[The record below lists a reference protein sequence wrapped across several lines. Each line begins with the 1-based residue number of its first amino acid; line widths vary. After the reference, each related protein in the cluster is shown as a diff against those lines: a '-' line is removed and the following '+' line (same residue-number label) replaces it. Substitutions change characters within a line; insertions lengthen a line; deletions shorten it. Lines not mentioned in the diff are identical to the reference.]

1 MYIEFG
7 SCAKAKEKARRSAA
21 GLVRINGGLDRH
33 HRCRRAAS
41 AGLPRHQRQAR
52 AAADSGRAAAIEA
65 IRGLIGLSIPIRVR
79 GVNRKVRTP
88 RRLVRCRAMAR
99 DQLSFLA
106 PADRPEGLAYA
117 ADFLGEA
124 EEAAL
129 AGRMDA
135 LDFRPFE
142 FHGFL
147 GKRQT
152 VSFGWSYRFD
162 GSGLGEA
169 PPIPLWLHPVRARAA
184 AFAGLA
190 ADQLE
195 HALLIKYEAG
205 AGLGWHRD
213 RPVFGDV
220 IGISLLSP
228 APLRFRRRDGTKWRR
243 FTLAAA
249 PRSIYLLRGPSR
261 TEWEHSLVPVAE
273 LRYSITFR
281 TLAARAQL

>member
-1 MYIEFG
+1 MG
-7 SCAKAKEKARRSAA
+7 SSA
-21 GLVRINGGLDRH
+21 
-33 HRCRRAAS
+33 S
-41 AGLPRHQRQAR
+41 
-52 AAADSGRAAAIEA
+52 
-65 IRGLIGLSIPIRVR
+65 SIPIHGC

-88 RRLVRCRAMAR
+88 ARLVRCRAMAR
-99 DQLSFLA
+99 DQMSFLV
-106 PADRPEGLAYA
+106 PADMPEGLAYA
-117 ADFLGEA
+117 PDFLGAA
-124 EEAAL
+124 EETAL
-129 AGRMDA
+129 AARMEA

-152 VSFGWSYRFD
+152 VSFGWFYRFD
-162 GSGLGEA
+162 GSGLAEA
-169 PPIPLWLHPVRARAA
+169 APIPDWLHPLRARAA
-184 AFAGLA
+184 GFAGLA

-195 HALLIKYEAG
+195 HALLIKYEEG

-228 APLRFRRRDGTKWRR
+228 APLRFRRRDGAKWRR

-249 PRSIYLLRGPSR
+249 PRSIYALRGPAR
-261 TEWEHSLVPVAE
+261 TAWEHSLVPVAE